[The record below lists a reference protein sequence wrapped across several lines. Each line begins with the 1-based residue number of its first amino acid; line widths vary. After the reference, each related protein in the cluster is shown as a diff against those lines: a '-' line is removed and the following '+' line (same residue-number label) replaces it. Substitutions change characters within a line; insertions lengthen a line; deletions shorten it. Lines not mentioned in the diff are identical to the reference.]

1 MLRQFKRSTRR
12 LIALLLVLPV
22 AIITLGI
29 LYMFGSHYLEGQPR
43 SLIRSIEWASE
54 TLTNTGY
61 GADAHW
67 DHPLMNLFVVISQW
81 LGIFII
87 FMVFPTYVLPFFEER
102 FEARFPRSLPMMDGH
117 VLFHRHGPAVD
128 FLIAELTRAGTPCV
142 VLELDESL
150 ARSLRDR
157 GYRVVVGNVDDDA
170 TLLDGVERAKA
181 LVTAADDHLDV
192 SFIMMARERGYGGVI
207 CALAKDPLHREAM
220 LKIGAT
226 VVYTPEHALG
236 AALASRASA
245 RIGHPVEGLQLLGE
259 RVGIGEFRIYAASP
273 LAGQRL
279 GDLRMRER
287 YGVTVLGQWAGG
299 HFELATGPDTRIGAG
314 VILVA
319 VGAHANLAK
328 VESLAAPIR
337 RTGPILVAGHGAVGK
352 KVAEMLRDAGETAVV
367 IDAEPAEGV
376 DIVGNVLDRRVLE
389 RAGVH
394 EASAVV
400 LALSNDGAG
409 VLAAAIVR
417 GYAPDVRLIARVNR
431 AASVARLHQAGADFA
446 LSMGQVAGQI
456 LAFHLLGENAVSVEQ
471 RLKFA
476 RVAPGTLLGAH
487 PWRASI
493 RERTGAAVVAVER
506 TSDVHVQFDE
516 NFRVAAGDR
525 VFVCGTIESVDRY
538 IREFDAALHEGE
550 A

>member
-22 AIITLGI
+22 AITTLGT
-29 LYMFGSHYLEGQPR
+29 LYMFGSTHLEGQPR
-43 SLIRSIEWASE
+43 SLMRSIEWASE

-67 DHPLMNLFVVISQW
+67 DHPLMNLFVMVSQW
-81 LGIFII
+81 LGIFLI

-102 FEARFPRSLPMMDGH
+102 FEARFPRSLPLMDGR
-117 VLFHRHGPAVD
+117 VLFHRFGPSVD
-128 FLIAELTRAGTPCV
+128 FLIDELTQAGTPCV
-142 VLELDESL
+142 ILETDEAL
-150 ARSLRDR
+150 ARSLRGR
-157 GYRVVVGNVDDDA
+157 GYQVVVGRLDEDA
-170 TLLDGVERAKA
+170 ALLDGVERAKA

-192 SFIMMARERGYGGVI
+192 SFIMMSRERGYDGVI

-226 VVYTPEHALG
+226 VVYTPEHVLG

-259 RVGIGEFRIYAASP
+259 QVGVEEFRIYAASP
-273 LAGQRL
+273 LAGECL

-287 YGVTVLGQWAGG
+287 YGVTVLGQWVDGR
-299 HFELATGPDTRIGAG
+299 FELATGPDTRIGAG

-328 VESLAAPIR
+328 VDNLAAPIKKS
-337 RTGPILVAGHGAVGK
+337 GPILVAGYGAVGH
-352 KVAEMLRDAGETAVV
+352 KVAQLLRDAGEKAIV
-367 IDAEPAEGV
+367 IDTEPAEGV
-376 DIVGNVLDRRVLE
+376 DIIGNVLDRRTLE
-389 RAGVH
+389 RAGVRD
-394 EASAVV
+394 ASAVV

-417 GYAPDVRLIARVNR
+417 DYAPDVRLIARVNR
-431 AASVARLHQAGADFA
+431 AASVARLYQAGADFV
-446 LSMGQVAGQI
+446 LSMGQVSGQI
-456 LAFHLLGENAVSVEQ
+456 LSFHLLGENAVSVEQ

-476 RVAPGTLLGAH
+476 RVAPGSLVGAH
-487 PWRASI
+487 PWRSNV

-506 TSDVHVQFDE
+506 NANVFVQFDE
-516 NFRVAAGDR
+516 TFRVAAGDIL
-525 VFVCGTIESVDRY
+525 FVCGTIESVDRY
-538 IREFDAALHEGE
+538 TREFDAALHEPAG
-550 A
+550 